1 MIDHEFI
8 TGSVNEYYQDDAAL
22 PRLTDEVYARR
33 NPDRQSWT
41 VYRLRTR
48 PVPPDA
54 FAETGITSLFTP
66 FSGITPSLFELP
78 EVVASHVDLKAAF
91 DLVRKHEIIPP
102 QNPEGGTLRQVCRME
117 DVPTH
122 WAHLP
127 PLQI

>member
-1 MIDHEFI
+1 MTNHEFI
-8 TGSVNEYYQDDAAL
+8 TGSVNEYYQDNASL

-48 PVPPDA
+48 PIPPEA
-54 FAETGITSLFTP
+54 FTEAAITPLFSP
-66 FSGITPSLFELP
+66 ISGIAPTLFELP

-91 DLVRKHEIIPP
+91 DLVRKHEITPP
-102 QNPEGGTLRQVCRME
+102 KNPEGGTLRQVCRAE

-122 WAHLP
+122 WAQLP
-127 PLQI
+127 IQM